1 MGGFYGVELLLVI
14 WIWVYEVGRVG
25 GFVKIVFIERVGVG
39 IGIGFIIVV
48 VAVDLEEFD
57 DAGAVG
63 LLLLGGVVVV
73 DDFLLLFLGF
83 LGELVVEGVI

>member
-25 GFVKIVFIERVGVG
+25 GLVKIVFIGRVGVG
-39 IGIGFIIVV
+39 VYFVV
-48 VAVDLEEFD
+48 VAVVVDLEEFD